1 MDFTFTMKL
10 VLPLM
15 TLVTTGYHVMS
26 NLLESTLLI
35 KASASQAR
43 KMFMDNGFPHLVAVP

>member
-1 MDFTFTMKL
+1 MMKL